1 MPWALPEKKLA
12 GVTLL
17 PAGFTVFIGCEDGS
31 STVLARWSNDTA
43 FLGLAEAAAGTV
55 DERWTASAVRGG
67 FTVIFARTALALQ
80 AAEPR
85 RGSDEQ
91 AHTHARTHAH
101 TRERTQAP
109 RPRGTQQNLDAGRKT
124 DLFDRSAAPAADGAA
139 TNCRTCVND
148 SAHSCPDTSRG
159 MGGADLVSVPDP
171 EPEPEP
177 EPEPA
182 AGTSVTEAA
191 WTLYT
196 CSEWT
201 ADILAFRPAEFGSVT
216 LGAFTSLAQHGT
228 TPART
233 VGLFLWHHSHN
244 HGAVTLGA
252 RHDVAHSQRCL
263 ALGDECE
270 QQSGG
275 ADCARGYIPR

>member
-1 MPWALPEKKLA
+1 M
-12 GVTLL
+12 
-17 PAGFTVFIGCEDGS
+17 
-31 STVLARWSNDTA
+31 
-43 FLGLAEAAAGTV
+43 
-55 DERWTASAVRGG
+55 
-67 FTVIFARTALALQ
+67 
-80 AAEPR
+80 
-85 RGSDEQ
+85 
-91 AHTHARTHAH
+91 HAH
-101 TRERTQAP
+101 MHAHMHTPARTQAP

-201 ADILAFRPAEFGSVT
+201 ADILAFRPGEFGSVT
-216 LGAFTSLAQHGT
+216 LGAFTSLAQRHNPRTYCRPFPLAPLAQPRSRHPWCQTRRGALPEVFGT
-228 TPART
+228 WR
-233 VGLFLWHHSHN
+233 
-244 HGAVTLGA
+244 
-252 RHDVAHSQRCL
+252 RM
-263 ALGDECE
+263 
-270 QQSGG
+270 
-275 ADCARGYIPR
+275 